1 MKSVFILV
9 PSPYSAYSVAVLEGL
24 RRQGVFIAGVGLRRL
39 INPGRVIGEFRRDR
53 QRLVRKV
60 IDRLILR
67 QRTYTQESSSGKG
80 VGGYLS
86 VQGIKYES
94 VRKWCTRHN
103 VALLCCKEFNEAWF
117 VQQVGDLAPDAII
130 FTGGG
135 IIRQQ
140 LLDLAPLGV
149 LNAHSGILPEYR
161 GMDVPEWAIFCRDFD
176 KVGVT
181 IHVMDRGVD
190 TGPILNRFYVP
201 LQHGDTIGTIRRR
214 IEYTLPLA
222 MVQTT
227 LKYLN
232 NEIAPEPQ
240 KASDG
245 RQYFIMHRWLKSRV
259 EQNLA
264 SL

>member
-1 MKSVFILV
+1 MKSVFILA

-24 RRQGVFIAGVGLRRL
+24 RRHGVFIAGVGLRRL

-60 IDRLILR
+60 LDRLMFR
-67 QRTYTQESSSGKG
+67 QRTYTRESSSGVG
-80 VGGYLS
+80 VGGYLTAH
-86 VQGIKYES
+86 GIKYEP
-94 VRKWCTRHN
+94 VRKWCARHN
-103 VALLCCKEFNEAWF
+103 VTLFCCKEFNEAWF
-117 VQQVGDLAPDAII
+117 VEQVGDLAPDAII

-161 GMDVPEWAIFCRDFD
+161 GMDVPEWAIFCRDFN

-201 LQHGDTIGTIRRR
+201 LQPGATIGPIRKR

-222 MVQTT
+222 MIQTT

-232 NEIAPEPQ
+232 NEIYPEPQ
-240 KASDG
+240 KVSDG
-245 RQYFIMHRWLKSRV
+245 SQYFIMHRSLKSHA
-259 EQNLA
+259 EHNLA